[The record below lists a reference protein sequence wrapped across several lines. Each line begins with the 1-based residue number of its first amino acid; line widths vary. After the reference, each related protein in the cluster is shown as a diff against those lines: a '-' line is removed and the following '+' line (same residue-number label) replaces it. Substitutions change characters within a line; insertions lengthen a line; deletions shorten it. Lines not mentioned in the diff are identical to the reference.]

1 MEGHITIQRKI
12 LEWEWYKDANTFRV
26 FMHLLITANWKTGRF
41 QGVEIERGQ
50 RATSYQMIASETGLT
65 VKNVR
70 TAIEHLK
77 KTGELAVNRHP
88 KFSVFTIKNYN
99 LYQSTGSQPAYETA
113 VNGQSTGSQLATI
126 EERNKEIN
134 NNISSDEDICQ
145 NSAKNDIYITIREL
159 YNSVCGSYPRLVK
172 MSESRKRAIKARINA
187 GYTVDD
193 FKTLFEKAEASDFLK
208 GKNNRDWRATFD
220 WLICDRNMAKVL
232 DGNYDKIKR
241 EVQKQPKKNQFN
253 NFHQRDYDFDDLER
267 QLVGR

>member
-26 FMHLLITANWKTGRF
+26 FIHLLITANWKTGRF

-113 VNGQSTGSQLATI
+113 VN
-126 EERNKEIN
+126 
-134 NNISSDEDICQ
+134 
-145 NSAKNDIYITIREL
+145 
-159 YNSVCGSYPRLVK
+159 
-172 MSESRKRAIKARINA
+172 
-187 GYTVDD
+187 
-193 FKTLFEKAEASDFLK
+193 
-208 GKNNRDWRATFD
+208 
-220 WLICDRNMAKVL
+220 
-232 DGNYDKIKR
+232 
-241 EVQKQPKKNQFN
+241 
-253 NFHQRDYDFDDLER
+253 R
-267 QLVGR
+267 Q